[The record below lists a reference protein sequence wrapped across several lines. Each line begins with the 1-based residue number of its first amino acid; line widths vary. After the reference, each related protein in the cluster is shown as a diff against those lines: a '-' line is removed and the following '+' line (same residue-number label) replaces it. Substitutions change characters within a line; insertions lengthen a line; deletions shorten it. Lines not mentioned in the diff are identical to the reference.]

1 MPTPGLDGYLPP
13 WRKPEHDDLAELARD
28 FFAKEVLPH
37 AERLERQGHPD
48 RAHYRRAGSL
58 GLLGLSVPEEYGGGG
73 GDFTHEAVL
82 LHEQTRCGEG
92 SLGLAVHSGI
102 VTGYLVA
109 YGSEEQKRRWLP
121 GLCSG
126 ELIGAIAMT
135 EPGGGSDLQAIRT
148 RAVRDGDSYLVSGSK
163 TFITNGWLADL
174 IVVAVKTDTSLGA
187 AGISLLVCE
196 IPDMSGR
203 VGGAATRGGTAQGG
217 EDGAAAQG
225 GSAQGGEDG
234 AAAQGGTAPGVR
246 RGRLLDKIGLHA
258 NDTAELFFDEM
269 RVRAGN
275 LLGDGEGQGFIQMMQ
290 QLPQERLVIAVGAV
304 AAMQRAVELAVAYAK
319 QRSAFG
325 KPLIGH
331 QNTRM
336 VLAECATRTR
346 VSRIF
351 LDDCIERHARGEL
364 DVPTAAMAK
373 LWLTEGQ
380 CEVVDRC
387 LQVFGGYGYT
397 TEYPIARMYAD
408 ARVQKIYG
416 GTNEIMKEL
425 IARVL

>member
-1 MPTPGLDGYLPP
+1 MPTPGLDGYAPP
-13 WRKPEHDDLAELARD
+13 WQRPQHDDLAELARA
-28 FFAKEVLPH
+28 FFVKEVLPH
-37 AERLERQGHPD
+37 AERLEQQGHPD
-48 RAHYRRAGSL
+48 REHYLRAGEL

-82 LHEQTRCGEG
+82 LHEQTLTGEG

-102 VTGYLVA
+102 VTGYLVR
-109 YGSEEQKRRWLP
+109 YGTEEQKRRWLP

-126 ELIGAIAMT
+126 ELVGAIAMT
-135 EPGGGSDLQAIRT
+135 EPDGGSDLQAMRT
-148 RAVRDGDSYLVSGSK
+148 RAVRDGDDYLVTGAK
-163 TFITNGWLADL
+163 TFITNGGVADL
-174 IVVAVKTDTSLGA
+174 VILAVKTDISQRA

-196 IPDMSGR
+196 
-203 VGGAATRGGTAQGG
+203 VGGEPAGF
-217 EDGAAAQG
+217 
-225 GSAQGGEDG
+225 
-234 AAAQGGTAPGVR
+234 R

-258 NDTAELFFDEM
+258 NDTAELFFDGL
-269 RVRAGN
+269 RVPAAN
-275 LLGDGEGQGFIQMMQ
+275 LLGDEGAGFIQMMQ
-290 QLPQERLVIAVGAV
+290 QLPQERLVIGVGAV

-319 QRSAFG
+319 QRTAFG

-346 VSRIF
+346 VARTF
-351 LDDCIERHARGEL
+351 VDDCIARHVRGDL
-364 DVPTAAMAK
+364 DVATAAMAK
-373 LWLTEGQ
+373 SWLTEGQ

-387 LQVFGGYGYT
+387 LQIFGGYGYT

>member
-1 MPTPGLDGYLPP
+1 MPTPGLDGYTPP
-13 WRKPEHDDLAELARD
+13 WQQPEHADLAELARA
-28 FFAKEVLPH
+28 FFTKEVLPH

-48 RAHYRRAGSL
+48 REHYRRAGEL
-58 GLLGLSVPEEYGGGG
+58 GLLGLSVPAEYGGGG

-82 LHEQTRCGEG
+82 LHEQTGCGEG

-109 YGSEEQKRRWLP
+109 YGSAEQRRRWLP
-121 GLCSG
+121 GLVSG
-126 ELIGAIAMT
+126 ELIGAIGMT
-135 EPGGGSDLQAIRT
+135 EPGGGSDLQALRT
-148 RAVRDGDSYLVSGSK
+148 RAVRDGDDFLVTGSK
-163 TFITNGWLADL
+163 TFITNGGLADL
-174 IVVAVKTDTSLGA
+174 IILAVKTDTSQGA
-187 AGISLLVCE
+187 SGISLLVAE
-196 IPDMSGR
+196 ISDA
-203 VGGAATRGGTAQGG
+203 VRGF
-217 EDGAAAQG
+217 
-225 GSAQGGEDG
+225 
-234 AAAQGGTAPGVR
+234 R
-246 RGRLLDKIGLHA
+246 RGRNLDKIGLHA

-269 RVRAGN
+269 RVPARN
-275 LLGDGEGQGFIQMMQ
+275 VLQGEGVGFVQMMQ
-290 QLPQERLVIAVGAV
+290 QLPQERLVIGVGAV
-304 AAMQRAVELAVAYAK
+304 AAMQRAVELTTAYAK
-319 QRSAFG
+319 ERTAFG

-346 VSRIF
+346 VARVF
-351 LDDCIERHARGEL
+351 LDDCIVRHTGGDL
-364 DVPTAAMAK
+364 DVATAAMAK
-373 LWLTEGQ
+373 SWLTEGQ

-387 LQVFGGYGYT
+387 LQIFGGYGYT